1 MSRAQSGHRLGI
13 SVQQV
18 AETQRNGIKFGQRS
32 QNPDVRMLRQQRN
45 KPRLVGDKVEEGLI
59 EDQADVQRPAAL
71 RNGFQQAPLRQQAGG
86 VVRGTEKQAVQ
97 RRSQGIEDRVG
108 QLPAIALPQGIYS
121 TTSQST
127 VCSARRYSAKPGM
140 TIIARRGLRP
150 WTRVKIDSVS
160 PLPARICAAGS

>member
-18 AETQRNGIKFGQRS
+18 AETQPRNGIKFGQRS

-86 VVRGTEKQAVQ
+86 VVRGAEKQAVQ

-108 QLPAIALPQGIYS
+108 QLPAIAPRRAYS

-160 PLPARICAAGS
+160 PLPARICAAGN